1 MRGRYRRCARFFK
14 NRCIEVSDH
23 PPRFHAEAAGHE
35 LNLVR
40 SLSPTS
46 TLSKDL
52 YRGESHQPP
61 PHDTN
66 GSKLIK
72 VFLISR
78 AASGKS
84 STTLQGIPG
93 RCSPGVMSDMN
104 TTIILQQPSAG
115 AMDNTQGQQLCQLYS
130 CLNFNIDRKHPLN
143 KSALLKL
150 NFPPSLHCFNTFTAL

>member
-1 MRGRYRRCARFFK
+1 MTISIDEILKFWFYLSRSPSSLTSAIRKLHMRGRYRRCARFFK

-84 STTLQGIPG
+84 SATLQGIPG
-93 RCSPGVMSDMN
+93 CCSPGVMSDMN
-104 TTIILQQPSAG
+104 NTIILQQPSAG
-115 AMDNTQGQQLCQLYS
+115 VQTIRERSTMLIADQTS
-130 CLNFNIDRKHPLN
+130 V
-143 KSALLKL
+143 
-150 NFPPSLHCFNTFTAL
+150 